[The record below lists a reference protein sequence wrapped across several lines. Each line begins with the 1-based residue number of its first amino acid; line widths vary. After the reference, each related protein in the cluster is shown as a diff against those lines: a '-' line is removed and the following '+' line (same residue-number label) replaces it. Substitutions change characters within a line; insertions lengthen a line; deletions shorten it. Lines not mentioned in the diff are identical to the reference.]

1 MFTFNSY
8 PYEWVIQGP
17 LTWAIATLNFATLLV
32 MMLLYVSIP
41 LTKANLYPMMISIT
55 GVMSTLMGMTDYVAE
70 KVRYPFSDL
79 MELLVPFS
87 RGTVCEGLKVLT
99 NGVVQMDGYGW
110 P

>member
-17 LTWAIATLNFATLLV
+17 LTWAIATLNFATLFV

-41 LTKANLYPMMISIT
+41 LTKSNLYPMMISIT